1 MHRGTHAYSN
11 GVLSGGKCKD
21 INALVC
27 QCYLVQCCSL
37 KARVRGSSS
46 NFATPPHLS
55 IKGPD

>member
-37 KARVRGSSS
+37 KARRE
-46 NFATPPHLS
+46 
-55 IKGPD
+55 